1 MDPKQ
6 TLESLLQR
14 IFADASADGVPPGQR
29 SELRSF
35 LSSAA
40 LSMPQIKQVFD
51 AFAKE
56 AWTAARADGV
66 VTEIEGKRLGA
77 IAAVLGLEH
86 SVPPPPLAAP
96 VSRAGGADP
105 KRKLKG
111 MLARIFSDAR
121 VDADERD
128 ELKAYLSS
136 GALTMTE
143 VKDVVNDFVQ
153 TTWKITMADG
163 VVSDVER
170 ARLGEIVKVLGIE
183 RAELPIAWA
192 KLVG

>member
-14 IFADASADGVPPGQR
+14 IFADASADPEER
-29 SELRSF
+29 AELRAF
-35 LSSAA
+35 LSSGA
-40 LSMPQIKQVFD
+40 LSMPQIKEVFD
-51 AFAKE
+51 AFARQ

-66 VTEIEGKRLGA
+66 VTELEGKRLGV
-77 IAAVLGLEH
+77 IASVLGLEH
-86 SVPPPPLAAP
+86 SVPPPPPAAA
-96 VSRAGGADP
+96 VATAGGADP

-121 VDADERD
+121 ADVDERD

-136 GALTMTE
+136 GSLTMAE

-163 VVSDVER
+163 VVSDIER
-170 ARLGEIVKVLGIE
+170 QRLGEIVNVLGID
-183 RAELPIAWA
+183 RAELPVAWA
-192 KLVG
+192 QLVG